1 MLNKP
6 DQDDRV
12 TSGNPVP
19 LYLFIDR
26 CVSNERKAD
35 LGFSSD

>member
-1 MLNKP
+1 MCKDTVLNKP

-19 LYLFIDR
+19 LYLLID
-26 CVSNERKAD
+26 VSAMRERQT
-35 LGFSSD
+35 